1 MNCVIDIKS
10 LALGTHSQDFKIG
23 REFFVSFGGGD
34 VVDADLCVKVDVTK
48 ASGWIK
54 VDCNITGE
62 VTVECDRCLAEL
74 RLPVDISAPFTVKF
88 SSVSIQDDDDVE
100 YGDDVIVLGPSEGE
114 LDMSQTI
121 YDYVM
126 TSIPLKKVHD
136 EGECDPVMLE
146 KMKEIL
152 R

>member
-10 LALGTHSQDFKIG
+10 LALGIHSQEFKVSGDFF
-23 REFFVSFGGGD
+23 ESFGGGD
-34 VVDADLCVKVDVTK
+34 VVDAALDVKVDVTK
-48 ASGWIK
+48 SSGWIK
-54 VDCNITGE
+54 VDCNIVGE
-62 VTVECDRCLAEL
+62 VVVECDRCLAEL

-88 SSVSIQDDDDVE
+88 SSVQMEDEDVE

-126 TSIPLKKVHD
+126 TNIPLKKVHP

>member
-10 LALGTHSQDFKIG
+10 LALGTHSQEFKIG
-23 REFFVSFGGGD
+23 KDFFESFGGGD
-34 VVDADLCVKVDVTK
+34 VVDAILDVKVDVTK
-48 ASGWIK
+48 SSGWIK
-54 VDCNITGE
+54 VDCNMTGE
-62 VTVECDRCLAEL
+62 VVVECDRCLAEL

-88 SSVSIQDDDDVE
+88 SSVSMEDEDVE

-121 YDYVM
+121 YDYVL
-126 TSIPLKKVHD
+126 TNIPLKKVHA

-146 KMKEIL
+146 RMKDIL